1 MEFFVKIN
9 NGYYLPVSN
18 KYVGSYQFAKPSSR
32 CSPTLTDTT
41 GEDLLYAL
49 RDNPKET
56 MIKDVEKRF
65 AEVDLPQRGF
75 KDEHY
80 KKMILEL
87 IGKYGK
93 ASKSDIDKLLL
104 DILPGVLDDK
114 QKANKI
120 WNIVYSMSKRDKII
134 ENQGTS
140 RYPKWILS
148 SSKRLN
154 DEKIR

>member
-1 MEFFVKIN
+1 
-9 NGYYLPVSN
+9 
-18 KYVGSYQFAKPSSR
+18 
-32 CSPTLTDTT
+32 
-41 GEDLLYAL
+41 
-49 RDNPKET
+49 
-56 MIKDVEKRF
+56 
-65 AEVDLPQRGF
+65 
-75 KDEHY
+75 
-80 KKMILEL
+80 MILEF

-120 WNIVYSMSKRDKII
+120 RNIVYFMSKRDKII